1 MKINEEK
8 LSFDSDAIF
17 LTRHYRQNYFTSPR
31 HYHNEY
37 EIAYIE
43 QSEGKLYAGN
53 NIVDFEAGNLFVFAP
68 KLIHS
73 FKNTKN
79 ITAGKGVAKA
89 TIILF
94 KKEFLGVSFFER
106 KEAILLNK
114 LLANAEAGIKV
125 FNPLREVVTLIKK
138 LSFDKGLK
146 SILDLLTILDL
157 LSKHDDYE
165 LLTVRWVKKFYY
177 KLNDSL
183 VKEIFSFVEENYPD
197 NTIFKKAAELS
208 GMGTASFSRYFKSRT
223 EKTFSQY
230 VNEVRINHAQE
241 MLINTSLGIGEICS
255 GCGYNSLSYF
265 NRQFKQKNGVSPN
278 DFRHTFFK
286 IDSYWNLQPGR
297 V

>member
-8 LSFDSDAIF
+8 LNFDKDAIF
-17 LTRHYRQNYFTSPR
+17 LTRHYKQDYFTSPR

-53 NIVDFEAGNLFVFAP
+53 NIVDFKAGNLFVFAP
-68 KLIHS
+68 RIIHS
-73 FKNTKN
+73 FKNTKSKN
-79 ITAGKGVAKA
+79 GEKDKAKA

-94 KKEFLGVSFFER
+94 RKEFLGVSFFER

-125 FNPLREVVTLIKK
+125 LNPSREVITLIKK
-138 LSFDKGLK
+138 LSYNKGLR
-146 SILDLLTILDL
+146 SILDLLTILDI

-165 LLTVRWVKKFYY
+165 LLTARWVKKFYY

-183 VKEIFSFVEENYPD
+183 LKHIFSLVEENYSES
-197 NTIFKKAAELS
+197 IVFKRAVELS

-230 VNEVRINHAQE
+230 VNEVRINNAQK
-241 MLINTSLGIGEICS
+241 MLINTNLSINKICS
-255 GCGYNSLSYF
+255 SCGYNSLSYF
-265 NRQFKQKNGVSPN
+265 NRQFKQKNEISPN
-278 DFRHTFFK
+278 DFRNTFVK
-286 IDSYWNLQPGR
+286 IRTY
-297 V
+297 